1 MSVGKRIY
9 LQREL
14 PDMKLVEEFKN
25 IPASNTADVMGRNSA
40 MNPRIH
46 LVSKPKAQMMAGPA
60 YTVKCRAG
68 DNLAL
73 HAALN
78 FCQEGDV
85 LVDGKRMNGLPP
97 FKRNTPLVF
106 QEYALFPH
114 MTVYENISY
123 GLKLKKAPKEEKDR
137 KVAEMLEMFNLQGL
151 DGRFPKQLS
160 GGQQQRVAFAR
171 ALVMGQE
178 ILLLDEPL
186 SNLDAKLRVEVRT
199 ELRQIQQKF
208 GITTMYVTHDQDE
221 ALSMSDIIAVMRRGR
236 IEQIGSPWEI
246 YFRPATRF
254 VADFVGTV
262 NFLEGTAH
270 READGSLS
278 VDHRGMRLR
287 VDEDTDLQGGEPVT
301 LVVRPEG
308 ISLMGLEETVPE
320 GTALRGT
327 IENYSFLGRMI
338 RYWVRVGE
346 EVFVIDDANVDL
358 TGART
363 GDVQLRLDTR
373 KLHVL
378 KGGGADAAG

>member
-1 MSVGKRIY
+1 MALLEASGIGKNFGETKVLKDISLTLEQGEALAIIGSSGSGKTTLLRCLNFLERPDTGVIRVNGETMWDAADPAT
-9 LQREL
+9 QRESEVR
-14 PDMKLVEEFKN
+14 KK
-25 IPASNTADVMGRNSA
+25 R
-40 MNPRIH
+40 
-46 LVSKPKAQMMAGPA
+46 
-60 YTVKCRAG
+60 
-68 DNLAL
+68 L
-73 HAALN
+73 H
-78 FCQEGDV
+78 FG
-85 LVDGKRMNGLPP
+85 
-97 FKRNTPLVF
+97 LVF
-106 QEYALFPH
+106 QNFNLFPQY
-114 MTVYENISY
+114 TALENVMLAGELLAREQPGY
-123 GLKLKKAPKEEKDR
+123 KADKKAVHAR
-137 KVAEMLEMFNLQGL
+137 LEAQARELLAQMGL
-151 DGRFPKQLS
+151 SERAGHYPHQLS

>member
-1 MSVGKRIY
+1 MDAYIEFRNVVKKFDDFVALDHVSLQIPKGAFVTLLGPSGCGKTTLMRQ
-9 LQREL
+9 L
-14 PDMKLVEEFKN
+14 
-25 IPASNTADVMGRNSA
+25 
-40 MNPRIH
+40 
-46 LVSKPKAQMMAGPA
+46 AGFSEPE
-60 YTVKCRAG
+60 
-68 DNLAL
+68 
-73 HAALN
+73 
-78 FCQEGDV
+78 EGDV

-254 VADFVGTV
+254 VAD
-262 NFLEGTAH
+262 
-270 READGSLS
+270 
-278 VDHRGMRLR
+278 HRGMRLR

>member
-1 MSVGKRIY
+1 
-9 LQREL
+9 
-14 PDMKLVEEFKN
+14 
-25 IPASNTADVMGRNSA
+25 MG
-40 MNPRIH
+40 
-46 LVSKPKAQMMAGPA
+46 V
-60 YTVKCRAG
+60 
-68 DNLAL
+68 
-73 HAALN
+73 
-78 FCQEGDV
+78 
-85 LVDGKRMNGLPP
+85 
-97 FKRNTPLVF
+97 
-106 QEYALFPH
+106 
-114 MTVYENISY
+114 
-123 GLKLKKAPKEEKDR
+123 
-137 KVAEMLEMFNLQGL
+137 
-151 DGRFPKQLS
+151 
-160 GGQQQRVAFAR
+160 
-171 ALVMGQE
+171 
-178 ILLLDEPL
+178 
-186 SNLDAKLRVEVRT
+186 
-199 ELRQIQQKF
+199 
-208 GITTMYVTHDQDE
+208 
-221 ALSMSDIIAVMRRGR
+221 R